1 MFTNKHV
8 VVALL
13 VAPVLSI
20 MAWFAVGSLTGEQ
33 AEPAKPG
40 VAYPLVEKSNCRY
53 ASGMCELENQDVKLA
68 LRLDESVGLALELT
82 TSHAVEAVLMSVSH
96 PQSDPGPRPM
106 QAADAEGLKWRLPL
120 TNIPG
125 ADERIRVVVSIEDSG
140 YFADASTLF
149 MQEEG

>member
-20 MAWFAVGSLTGEQ
+20 MAWFAVGTLTGEQ
-33 AEPAKPG
+33 AAPAKPG

-53 ASGMCELENQDVKLA
+53 ASGICDLENQDVKLTLA
-68 LRLDESVGLALELT
+68 LDESVGLSLQLT
-82 TSHAVEAVLMSVSH
+82 ASHAVEAVLMSVSH

-106 QAADAEGLKWRLPL
+106 QAADEKGLEWRFPL
-120 TNIPG
+120 SNVPQAT
-125 ADERIRVVVSIEDSG
+125 ERIRVVISIEDST

-149 MQEEG
+149 LQQEG

>member
-8 VVALL
+8 VVALV

-20 MAWFAVGSLTGEQ
+20 MAWFAVGSFTSEP

-53 ASGMCELENQDVKLA
+53 ASGVCHLENKDVRLTLSIEESTGLSLQLA
-68 LRLDESVGLALELT
+68 A
-82 TSHAVEAVLMSVSH
+82 SHAVEAVLMSISH
-96 PQSDPGPRPM
+96 PKTDPGPRPM
-106 QAADAEGLKWRLPL
+106 QPADAEGLKWRLPL
-120 TNIPG
+120 SNVPE
-125 ADERIRVVVSIEDSG
+125 ASARIRVVISIKGST

-149 MQEEG
+149 LQ